1 MRHRIFPSLLSL
13 SLALGLCVLPAAALE
28 TDDLKTLLQT
38 YYVDQVPENVL
49 DQDTVQAVLDALN
62 DPYTTYMTA
71 EEYQSF
77 LNQVDGETVVG
88 IGVSIQTTVN
98 DGVQILSVLEGSPA
112 QKAGLSAGDRILSV
126 DGVTLEPGMDPSS
139 LIRGEAGSRTTLT
152 VRLHSTGKTRD
163 FTLERRAVVI
173 PIVTYELKDG
183 DVGYIKCDSFGAS
196 TAATVQEAL
205 EELEAAL
212 RPDTVLVSMMLVNN
226 ELGTVL
232 PVAQAARLVRR
243 LGSSALIHCDGVQG
257 FLKIPFTPAELGVD
271 LLTVSGHKIHAP
283 KGIGA
288 LYIRRGLK
296 LPPLIRGGGQEEGL
310 RSGTEATAQI
320 AAFAAAVRAGAATRE
335 ADIRYMAGLKAE
347 TLARLQEAVPGLKPI
362 GSGTA
367 PHILAVTLPG
377 YKSEVIV
384 RFLSDRGIC
393 LSSGSACHKG
403 KPSHVYA
410 ALKLPKSDLDGAL
423 RISFSY
429 DTTQQDVDALAD
441 GLRAAKGQLFPTL
454 S

>member
-205 EELEAAL
+205 EELEGQADIWIMDLRSNPGGTDAA
-212 RPDTVLVSMMLVNN
+212 VNLTAGKFTN
-226 ELGTVL
+226 GIMVWPT
-232 PVAQAARLVRR
+232 PGASARTPPTTPTSRWWSSPAPGAPAARRCSPPPP
-243 LGSSALIHCDGVQG
+243 GTTASASPWASGPTARG
-257 FLKIPFTPAELGVD
+257 WPSWSWTKKTPRPC
-271 LLTVSGHKIHAP
+271 LT
-283 KGIGA
+283 
-288 LYIRRGLK
+288 
-296 LPPLIRGGGQEEGL
+296 
-310 RSGTEATAQI
+310 ATA
-320 AAFAAAVRAGAATRE
+320 
-335 ADIRYMAGLKAE
+335 
-347 TLARLQEAVPGLKPI
+347 
-362 GSGTA
+362 
-367 PHILAVTLPG
+367 
-377 YKSEVIV
+377 
-384 RFLSDRGIC
+384 
-393 LSSGSACHKG
+393 
-403 KPSHVYA
+403 
-410 ALKLPKSDLDGAL
+410 
-423 RISFSY
+423 
-429 DTTQQDVDALAD
+429 
-441 GLRAAKGQLFPTL
+441 
-454 S
+454 